1 MLRVEGFDGAIIG
14 LGVSFERKK
23 ILVYDVELILDQLIE
38 RDGMS
43 EDEAFEFF
51 EFNILGRYKGDILEK
66 YKGDGA
72 GMPTFLFKDADLE
85 EE

>member
-1 MLRVEGFDGAIIG
+1 MLRVEGFEDAVIG
-14 LGVSFERKK
+14 LGVGFERKK
-23 ILVYDVELILDQLIE
+23 VLVYDVELILKQLME

-72 GMPTFLFKDADLE
+72 GMPTFLFKDSYLE
-85 EE
+85 DE